1 MFLCATQLLQAK
13 TTNASSRC
21 HQASPWRS
29 HCPLQALPDIHTVAA
44 CHVSMYG
51 KTVDARMATSA
62 PAVIYA
68 GLCKMTGGG
77 EVRASA
83 VKNFRNLRFV
93 ENDLSAYLVGAR
105 VVQVLT

>member
-1 MFLCATQLLQAK
+1 
-13 TTNASSRC
+13 
-21 HQASPWRS
+21 
-29 HCPLQALPDIHTVAA
+29 
-44 CHVSMYG
+44 MYG

-68 GLCKMTGGG
+68 GLCKMTRGG
-77 EVRASA
+77 EVRAIA